1 MDDRAA
7 PGFPGRA
14 GDRRGTA
21 REAERERKR
30 REKQER
36 NEKILQLYIDGEGNY
51 EQIALM
57 AGCSIS

>member
-1 MDDRAA
+1 MI
-7 PGFPGRA
+7 
-14 GDRRGTA
+14 
-21 REAERERKR
+21 EQLQVS

-57 AGCSIS
+57 VGCSIS